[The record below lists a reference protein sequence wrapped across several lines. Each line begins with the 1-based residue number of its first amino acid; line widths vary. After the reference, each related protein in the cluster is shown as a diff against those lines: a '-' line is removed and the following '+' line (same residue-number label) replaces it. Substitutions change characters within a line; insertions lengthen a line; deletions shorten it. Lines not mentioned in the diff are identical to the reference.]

1 MELQHTVN
9 QPVDNSLPVNFGLEL
24 TGFQLL
30 RSDASGHR
38 PVVLHFLAV
47 PKTKYIISANAY
59 TKKVYGKKEAPKL
72 TLGKRNC
79 HRGRFL
85 YNP

>member
-47 PKTKYIISANAY
+47 PKTK
-59 TKKVYGKKEAPKL
+59 
-72 TLGKRNC
+72 
-79 HRGRFL
+79 
-85 YNP
+85 